1 MLNEQHREY
10 LRFRTSLLLMREQK
24 LNAAVDVRCPIWF
37 QIPSDDASTHTCL
50 MLPYIACL
58 CIQNTL
64 REPKLG
70 IRLNYNYHRSMN
82 IIRLHSHTHT
92 HTVPLCLVANH
103 GGFEP
108 SQNKLVWSQYK
119 ALLYQ
124 YILFQLKMWKR
135 LKVISA
141 ESATENEKRLAGIR
155 QEKGKEHNLFL
166 TTGAQTNWTSARE

>member
-92 HTVPLCLVANH
+92 HSPRVL
-103 GGFEP
+103 GGK
-108 SQNKLVWSQYK
+108 SRGL
-119 ALLYQ
+119 
-124 YILFQLKMWKR
+124 
-135 LKVISA
+135 
-141 ESATENEKRLAGIR
+141 
-155 QEKGKEHNLFL
+155 
-166 TTGAQTNWTSARE
+166 